1 MVKFKERPVEE
12 NIADLNYASGASVS
26 IALPRERWL
35 QKVMLRFSV
44 VVATAA
50 TTPHEDGI
58 INLIR
63 NVKLRSN
70 KEVYYDCRGWDVSEF
85 NRKMYK
91 VTPVNDSPVGTA
103 TYYAEISL
111 DLMQFPSNLNDQSA
125 LVNTKDLSG
134 LDLSIQWG
142 TPADLGAAGAPAI
155 TSGSVSIQLRE
166 ADLTPQDIERIGTFY
181 TVKHSIKEKTY
192 TATTSEFVES
202 INLPIG
208 KILHYIG
215 VKTIRTSTAA
225 RSNDVVSKY
234 MVKSHDTDEIVKCEW
249 NESIA
254 EDRRDYQQASVA
266 VGYTA
271 IDLQGNFGGYD
282 SRGEKDGDIKLHHNI
297 PTNVGT
303 VRLFVKEVF

>member
-1 MVKFKERPVEE
+1 MVEFKERPVEN
-12 NIADLNYASGASVS
+12 NITDLNYVAGATVS
-26 IALPRERWL
+26 IALPRERYL
-35 QKVMLRFSV
+35 QKVMLRFTVTLSTGASPV
-44 VVATAA
+44 
-50 TTPHEDGI
+50 HEDGI
-58 INLIR
+58 LNLIR

-70 KEVYYDCRGWDVSEF
+70 KETYYDCRGWDVSEF

-91 VTPVNDSPVGTA
+91 VTPVNDSPVGAA

-111 DLMQFPSNLNDQSA
+111 DLMQNPADLNDQSA
-125 LVNTKDLSG
+125 LVDTLALSG

-142 TPADLGAAGAPAI
+142 LPADLGTGAVI

-166 ADLTPQDIERIGTFY
+166 ADLTPQDVQKQGTFY

-192 TATTSEFVES
+192 TATGGEFIES

-215 VKTIRTSTAA
+215 VKTIRTSTAQ
-225 RSNDVVSKY
+225 RGNDVVSKY
-234 MVKSHDTDEIVKCEW
+234 MVKAHDSKEIVKCEW
-249 NESIA
+249 LESIA
-254 EDRRDYQQASVA
+254 EDRRDYQQESVV

-271 IDLQGNFGGYD
+271 IDLRANFGGYD

-303 VRLFVKEVF
+303 VRLFVKEIY